1 MEHSMNAPVFTSG
14 TMVLMTRWDRELAAK
29 LVERHRITHWTNI
42 STMVVDLLSNPE
54 MGEHDLSFIDEL
66 PKSGSGKILWRE
78 LQERAGELR
87 EGAADLG
94 KHERS
99 ALTPCSAGKVRDDT
113 DSVPKG
119 ADGGLPGAPE
129 GRDSPRAM
137 RVSET
142 IQVRE
147 DERFDAEVQE
157 CPPPPVVTP
166 KLPKH
171 PQLFVHKED
180 SSEGFLRLL

>member
-1 MEHSMNAPVFTSG
+1 MNAPVFTGG

-29 LVERHRITHWTNI
+29 LVERHRITHCPNI

-54 MGEHDLSFIDEL
+54 IGEHDLSFIDEL

-78 LQERAGELR
+78 LQKRAGELR
-87 EGAADLG
+87 GGAADLG

-99 ALTPCSAGKVRDDT
+99 ALTPCSAERFET
-113 DSVPKG
+113 TPAPKG
-119 ADGGLPGAPE
+119 ADGGLPGVPE
-129 GRDSPRAM
+129 GRDSPRGM
-137 RVSET
+137 RVSKT

-180 SSEGFLRLL
+180 SSEGFLRLP